1 MDNFG
6 ASLRKKA
13 AFRRLSPRKRR
24 IIEEMS
30 TLMSGKEPLQCIQIF
45 LAYQMRMENEG
56 IRFTTDESA
65 LLKDCLLEMLP
76 PQDRARIEWMIRR

>member
-1 MDNFG
+1 MDDFG

-30 TLMSGKEPLQCIQIF
+30 TLMSGKEPLQCIQ
-45 LAYQMRMENEG
+45 MRMENEG

-76 PQDRARIEWMIRR
+76 PQDRARIEWMIGR